1 MTFLDFGFID
11 LLDIL
16 VVAYL
21 FYKLYQLIRGT
32 VAINIFTVIIG
43 IYLIWTLVKAMNMQL
58 LSTILGQF
66 IGVGVLAIIIV
77 FQPEI
82 RRFFILIYSEYLSN
96 FNLSIENIFAK
107 FIKTPPQVKI
117 YSITKSCINMAK
129 TRTGAL
135 IVISRSSNL
144 ESYTQT
150 GTIINADTSTRLLE
164 SLFYKNSPLHDGAVI
179 VVKDKIVAAG
189 CILPVSESSTL
200 PEHCGLRHRSALGI
214 TEATNALAV
223 VVSEETGNISYF
235 KNGKFFTDIS
245 AAQLRKV
252 LEDEYI
258 RQKEKDDSKEMA
270 KKIKLSPFEN

>member
-1 MTFLDFGFID
+1 MGFLDFGLID

-21 FYKLYQLIRGT
+21 FYRVYQLIRGT
-32 VAINIFTVIIG
+32 VAINIFIVIIA

-82 RRFFILIYSEYLSN
+82 RRFFLLIYSEYLSN
-96 FNLSIENIFAK
+96 FNFSIENIFSK
-107 FIKTPPQVKI
+107 FIKSPLQVKV
-117 YSITKSCINMAK
+117 YSITKACIEMAK
-129 TRTGAL
+129 TKTGAL

-144 ESYTQT
+144 ESYATT
-150 GTIINADTSTRLLE
+150 GTLIDADTSSRLLE

-179 VVKDKIVAAG
+179 VVKDRIVAAG
-189 CILPVSESSTL
+189 CILPVSESTSL
-200 PEHCGLRHRSALGI
+200 PEHFGLRHRSALGVS
-214 TEATNALAV
+214 EATNALVV

-235 KNGKFFTDIS
+235 KNGKFYTDITGS
-245 AAQLRKV
+245 QLRKV
-252 LEDEYI
+252 LEDEYVKNEN
-258 RQKEKDDSKEMA
+258 KEEQGSEIKV
-270 KKIKLSPFEN
+270 KLSPFEN

>member
-1 MTFLDFGFID
+1 MAFLNFGFID

-21 FYKLYQLIRGT
+21 FYSIYQLVRGT

-107 FIKTPPQVKI
+107 FIKQPPQVKVD
-117 YSITKSCINMAK
+117 SIIKACVNMAK
-129 TRTGAL
+129 TKTGAL
-135 IVISRSSNL
+135 IVITDNSNL
-144 ESYTQT
+144 DSYEQT
-150 GTIINADTSTRLLE
+150 GTLINADTTDRLLE

-179 VVKDKIVAAG
+179 VIKDKIIAAG
-189 CILPVSESSTL
+189 CILPVSESSSL
-200 PEHCGLRHRSALGI
+200 PAHCGLRHRSALGI
-214 TEATNALAV
+214 TEVTNSLAV

-235 KNGKFFTDIS
+235 KNGKFFTNVS
-245 AAQLRKV
+245 SEKLQKV
-252 LEDEYI
+252 LVDEYI
-258 RQKEKDDSKEMA
+258 NKIRKDLLKDTFR
-270 KKIKLSPFEN
+270 KLKFSPLES